1 MNNRKEVKGKVR
13 EMEIKLEGAKEKTL
27 EKLSKEA
34 GRL

>member
-1 MNNRKEVKGKVR
+1 MNDRKEVKGKVR
-13 EMEIKLEGAKEKTL
+13 DMEIKLEGAKKTL